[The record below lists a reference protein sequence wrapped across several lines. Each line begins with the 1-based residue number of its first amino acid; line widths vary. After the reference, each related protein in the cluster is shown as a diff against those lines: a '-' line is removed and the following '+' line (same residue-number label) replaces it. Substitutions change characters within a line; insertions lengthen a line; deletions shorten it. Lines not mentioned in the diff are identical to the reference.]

1 MKGGKLENI
10 DMLLRNADWLITM
23 NQERT
28 IFQDGAVAIRQDRI
42 VEVGKTEALTKRY
55 EASEEI
61 DCSDKL
67 VLPGMI
73 DSHVH
78 SAFQMSRGLADEVG
92 EQAFLFERMYPYE
105 GCMDEKDTYWSATLC
120 ALELLKHGV
129 TCFIDPGN
137 YEIDQTAKAVEKAGM
152 RCALSKSSL
161 DIAKSGLG
169 GLPDKFIETTD
180 QALERSEGL
189 AERWHN
195 KADGRIKVF
204 FSFRGLNNS
213 TDPLITGMKKLADK
227 YNTGVQTHCAFAQKT
242 RDVSLAQHGITEVER
257 LYKLGVLDRNLVLS
271 HLGWLS
277 ARELILL
284 KENDVKGVACPS
296 SSVHN
301 GYGNLLMG
309 TIPLL
314 MEMGVPMGIG
324 SDHASSGIIDIC
336 QEIRVIGTVLKEIRL
351 DPKIMGPEKVLEMAT
366 VNGAKCA
373 LWDEEIGSLEPGKK
387 ADITI
392 FDTQRPEWQPLY
404 ANPLVN
410 LVYSATGSSVDTVL
424 VDGKI
429 LVQGGRALS
438 IDEEGVY
445 KEVKR
450 LKKGILEKT
459 GLIEKI
465 KPKWPIT

>member
-1 MKGGKLENI
+1 MEKVDI
-10 DMLLRNADWLITM
+10 LLKNADWLITM

-28 IFQDGAVAIRQDRI
+28 IIQDGALAIRQDRI
-42 VEVGKTEALTKRY
+42 VEVGKSGDLANKY
-55 EASEEI
+55 EASQEI
-61 DCSDKL
+61 DCADNV

-105 GCMDEKDTYWSATLC
+105 GCMDEEDTYWSATLC

-137 YEIDQTAKAVEKAGM
+137 YEIDQTAKAIEKAGM

-161 DIAKSGLG
+161 DMAKSSFG
-169 GLPDKFIETTD
+169 GLPEKFIETTD
-180 QALERSEGL
+180 QALERSEAL

-195 KADGRIKVF
+195 RADGRIKVF

-213 TDPLITGMKKLADK
+213 TDQLIIGMKNLADK
-227 YNTGVQTHCAFAQKT
+227 YKTGIQTHCAFAQKT
-242 RDVSLAQHGITEVER
+242 RDASLAQHGLTEVDR
-257 LYKLGVLDRNLVLS
+257 LDKLDVLDANLVLS
-271 HLGWLS
+271 HVGWLS
-277 ARELILL
+277 AKELNLL
-284 KENDVKGVACPS
+284 KEYGVKAVACPS

-324 SDHASSGIIDIC
+324 SDHASSGIIDVC
-336 QEIRVIGTVLKEIRL
+336 QEMRLVGTALKEIRL
-351 DPKIMGPEKVLEMAT
+351 DPKVMPPERVLEMAT
-366 VNGAKCA
+366 VNGAECA
-373 LWDEEIGSLEPGKK
+373 LWKEEIGSLEPGKK

-392 FDTQRPEWQPLY
+392 FDTHRPEWQPLY

-424 VDGKI
+424 VDGKV
-429 LVQGGRALS
+429 LVEGGRALS
-438 IDEEGVY
+438 IDEEEVY
-445 KEVKR
+445 GQVKR
-450 LKKGILEKT
+450 LKKGILQKT
-459 GLIEKI
+459 GLLEKI
-465 KPKWPIT
+465 RPKWPIL